1 MANDIL
7 KFLRE
12 KEYVSGEVLA
22 QKLGISRVAVWK
34 QIQKLKNMEY
44 KIISDQ
50 NLGYCLVSRPDLLLP
65 PRNSKRIIYKLC
77 WQRNILFPRIKI
89 YQYNG

>member
-7 KFLRE
+7 KYLKE

-34 QIQKLKNMEY
+34 QIQK
-44 KIISDQ
+44 
-50 NLGYCLVSRPDLLLP
+50 
-65 PRNSKRIIYKLC
+65 
-77 WQRNILFPRIKI
+77 
-89 YQYNG
+89 

>member
-22 QKLGISRVAVWK
+22 NKLCISRVAIWK
-34 QIQKLKNMEY
+34 QIQKLKDIGY
-44 KIISDQ
+44 KITSDQ
-50 NLGYCLVSRPDLLLP
+50 NLGYCLVSRPDL
-65 PRNSKRIIYKLC
+65 Y
-77 WQRNILFPRIKI
+77 FPKKFKEDYPQAISVKKYTI
-89 YQYNG
+89 FQN